1 MLTEINK
8 MVLGTAGLGGIWREI
23 DPEESIMTVLSALKQ
38 GVKAI
43 DTAPAYGDAEEL
55 IGAALKQWTGKRPLI
70 STKVG
75 RLKGYKVDEAHY
87 DYTCD
92 GMKRSV
98 EHSLKTL
105 NIPIIDVLFLHDPSA
120 IPQSDVERILKQ
132 MEFFRQQGYAK
143 KIGLG
148 GNAPK
153 WFEPY
158 LKTNLFN
165 VIMEYN
171 RLNACCVDALDTTIP
186 VCKENGREY
195 YAASPL
201 NMGLLGCNF
210 SEFSNSPPNWL
221 DLKSIE
227 QAKRLNSIAYE
238 FNISLQALAHRFLL
252 NIPAQF
258 KIVIGAADRMQLTGT
273 LDAMKL
279 GELAPVIY
287 NEILQTLNEL

>member
-1 MLTEINK
+1 MLKEINK
-8 MVLGTAGLGGIWREI
+8 LVLGTAGLGGIWREI
-23 DPEESIMTVLSALKQ
+23 DAEESIMTVLSALKR
-38 GVKAI
+38 GIMAI
-43 DTAPAYGDAEEL
+43 DTAPAYGDAEQL
-55 IGAALKQWTGKRPLI
+55 IGTALGQWTGKRPLI

-87 DYTCD
+87 DYTSD

-98 EHSLKTL
+98 ENSLETL
-105 NIPIIDVLFLHDPSA
+105 NVPVIDVLFLHDPAA
-120 IPQSDVERILKQ
+120 IPQSDIEQVLKQ
-132 MEFFRQQGYAK
+132 MEFFKQQGYAK

-148 GNAPK
+148 GNAPE

-158 LKTNLFN
+158 LKTNLFD

-171 RLNACCVDALDTTIP
+171 RLNACSIDALDTTIP
-186 VCKENGREY
+186 VCKENDQEY

-210 SEFSNSPPNWL
+210 SEFTNSPPNWL

-227 QAKRLNSIAYE
+227 QAKKVNSIAYE
-238 FNISLQALAHRFLL
+238 YNISLQVLAHRFLL
-252 NIPAQF
+252 TIPAHF

-279 GELAPVIY
+279 GELPSVIY
-287 NEILQTLNEL
+287 NEILLTFNEQ